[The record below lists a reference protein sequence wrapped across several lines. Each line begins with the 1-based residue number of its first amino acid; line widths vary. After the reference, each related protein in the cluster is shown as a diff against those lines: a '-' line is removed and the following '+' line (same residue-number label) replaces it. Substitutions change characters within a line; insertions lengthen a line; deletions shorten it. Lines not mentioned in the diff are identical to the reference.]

1 MASNKPG
8 KSHQNLDEGMP
19 QERTFLSWRRTAL
32 TLSIAGFA
40 LARIALERSALLAG
54 ILAIVALIVIL
65 TIIVSSMGKYDSA
78 RPETSGGKT
87 TALLAFATIAL
98 ALTEILLVLSA

>member
-1 MASNKPG
+1 MMPRNSGAARKP
-8 KSHQNLDEGMP
+8 LDEGMP

-40 LARIALERSALLAG
+40 LARIALESSVILAG
-54 ILAIVALIVIL
+54 ILAMMAVVVVL

-78 RPETSGGKT
+78 RPEITGGKT
-87 TALLAFATIAL
+87 TALLASATCAL
-98 ALTEILLVLSA
+98 AITEILLVLSE